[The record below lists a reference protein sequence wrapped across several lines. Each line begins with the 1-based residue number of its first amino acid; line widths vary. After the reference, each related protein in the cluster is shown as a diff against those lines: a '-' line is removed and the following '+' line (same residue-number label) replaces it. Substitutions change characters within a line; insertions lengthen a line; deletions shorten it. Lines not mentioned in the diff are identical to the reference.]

1 MNPRSAL
8 LSCTE
13 YHRYFSCQQAFIGVI
28 FALAMATRARKN
40 TLSIFMVAYATVCA
54 HFSNVPRRLVFFIC
68 QAEMSDGVK
77 NIFKKLKTRVD
88 HRGGIFVLK
97 FRLKFLFVCLFPLSQ

>member
-8 LSCTE
+8 LSSTE

-77 NIFKKLKTRVD
+77 YI
-88 HRGGIFVLK
+88 
-97 FRLKFLFVCLFPLSQ
+97 